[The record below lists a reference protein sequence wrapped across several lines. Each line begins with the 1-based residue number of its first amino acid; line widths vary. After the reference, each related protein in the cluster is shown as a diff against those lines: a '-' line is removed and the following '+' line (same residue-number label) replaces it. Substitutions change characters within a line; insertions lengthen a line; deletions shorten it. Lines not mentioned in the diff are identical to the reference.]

1 MLAAKTPLIY
11 PCGVVVQES
20 VYRGANPRAECAKRF
35 EGKGEGVNGMV
46 VGKFRSLYRWVLIPG
61 LNARS

>member
-1 MLAAKTPLIY
+1 M
-11 PCGVVVQES
+11 VFHES
-20 VYRGANPRAECAKRF
+20 VYRVAKPRAECAKRF

-46 VGKFRSLYRWVLIPG
+46 VGKFRSLYRWVLIPR